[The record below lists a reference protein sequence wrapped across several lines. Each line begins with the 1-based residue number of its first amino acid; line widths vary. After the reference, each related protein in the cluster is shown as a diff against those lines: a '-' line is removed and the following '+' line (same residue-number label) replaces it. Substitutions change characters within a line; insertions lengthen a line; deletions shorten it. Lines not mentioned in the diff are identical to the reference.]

1 MIVTIIVI
9 ILQYWFLCFIF
20 EFLLFVFLFIF
31 QSLFVDRLRS
41 QKVNS
46 SYNDSTMP
54 TSKFAPPTASGPDH
68 PLGKNPRKSW
78 SSIAY
83 NNKNF
88 PDGKLGY
95 EHQQHVVAS
104 STAGQRSSLAAS
116 STGNY
121 QHGTASSN
129 QSTGNKLL
137 SKGYSKFERSGQD
150 VMARASQIV
159 Q

>member
-1 MIVTIIVI
+1 
-9 ILQYWFLCFIF
+9 
-20 EFLLFVFLFIF
+20 
-31 QSLFVDRLRS
+31 
-41 QKVNS
+41 
-46 SYNDSTMP
+46 MP
-54 TSKFAPPTASGPDH
+54 SGKFAPPTASGADH

-95 EHQQHVVAS
+95 EHQVVGS
-104 STAGQRSSLAAS
+104 SIAGQRASMTTANANNQLHGVAAS
-116 STGNY
+116 NL
-121 QHGTASSN
+121 
-129 QSTGNKLL
+129 STGNKLL
-137 SKGYSKFERSGQD
+137 SKGYSKIERSGQD

>member
-1 MIVTIIVI
+1 MHVLANIFYFMI
-9 ILQYWFLCFIF
+9 
-20 EFLLFVFLFIF
+20 LLFHVGF
-31 QSLFVDRLRS
+31 RLYYCFFSVSSIVCS

-46 SYNDSTMP
+46 SLRDSTSAATTP
-54 TSKFAPPTASGPDH
+54 TKYTAPTIASGPDH

-95 EHQQHVVAS
+95 EHQQQAVVGA
-104 STAGQRSSLAAS
+104 TAGQRGS
-116 STGNY
+116 ST
-121 QHGTASSN
+121 AAN
-129 QSTGNKLL
+129 QNMTSATNANNKLF
-137 SKGYSKFERSGQD
+137 SKGYSKFERSGQE